1 MLNITASI
9 VSHGDYE
16 FDYNINICMRT
27 EALVI
32 ANELLSAPLN
42 NTNILQTSP
51 RSFKHISIG
60 VAATSNIT
68 ETKNSSQ
75 FNRSGGYTFLSKSLY
90 MYCTT
95 SNA

>member
-32 ANELLSAPLN
+32 ANELVSAPLN
-42 NTNILQTSP
+42 NTNILHVHLS
-51 RSFKHISIG
+51 ISAL
-60 VAATSNIT
+60 VLRLPLT
-68 ETKNSSQ
+68 
-75 FNRSGGYTFLSKSLY
+75 
-90 MYCTT
+90 
-95 SNA
+95 